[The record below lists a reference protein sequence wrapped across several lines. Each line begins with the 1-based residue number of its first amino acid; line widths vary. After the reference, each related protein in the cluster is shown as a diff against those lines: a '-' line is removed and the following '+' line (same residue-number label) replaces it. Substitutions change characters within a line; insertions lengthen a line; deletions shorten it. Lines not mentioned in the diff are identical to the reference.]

1 MQYNEVE
8 QGGVHMYKSKFSS
21 NAEELRYFA
30 ELLLEDGQEH
40 SVQEIKDFVKCHSEH
55 SEDFTI
61 GMYSGA
67 LRSLVQN
74 SNGKYAIVKRGKYQ
88 LINARE
94 VVKEESDLK
103 NKIINILDSFCG
115 QLQEACTVNI
125 MNVGKT
131 DLEVAKKT
139 AELIEILRELEKEFE
154 VLK

>member
-1 MQYNEVE
+1 
-8 QGGVHMYKSKFSS
+8 MYRSKFSS
-21 NAEELRYFA
+21 NAEELRYYA
-30 ELLLEDGQEH
+30 EQLLEDGQEH
-40 SVQEIKDFVKCHSEH
+40 SVQEIKDYVKCHSEH

-88 LINARE
+88 LINVRE
-94 VVKEESDLK
+94 MVKEESALK
-103 NKIINILDSFCG
+103 NRIIDMLDDFCG

-139 AELIEILRELEKEFE
+139 AELVDVLKETAKEFE

>member
-1 MQYNEVE
+1 
-8 QGGVHMYKSKFSS
+8 MYRSKFSS
-21 NAEELRYFA
+21 NAEELRYYA
-30 ELLLEDGQEH
+30 EQLLEDGQEH
-40 SVQEIKDFVKCHSEH
+40 SVQEIKDYVKCHSEH

-88 LINARE
+88 LINVRE
-94 VVKEESDLK
+94 MVKEESALK
-103 NKIINILDSFCG
+103 NRIIDMLDDFCG

-139 AELIEILRELEKEFE
+139 AELVDVLKETAKEFE
-154 VLK
+154 ALK

>member
-1 MQYNEVE
+1 
-8 QGGVHMYKSKFSS
+8 MYRSKFSS
-21 NAEELRYFA
+21 NAEELRYYA
-30 ELLLEDGQEH
+30 EQLLEDGQEH
-40 SVQEIKDFVKCHSEH
+40 SVQEIKDYVKCHSEH

-88 LINARE
+88 LINVRE
-94 VVKEESDLK
+94 MVKEESALK
-103 NKIINILDSFCG
+103 NKIIDMLDDFCG

-139 AELIEILRELEKEFE
+139 AELVDVLKETAKEFE
-154 VLK
+154 ALK